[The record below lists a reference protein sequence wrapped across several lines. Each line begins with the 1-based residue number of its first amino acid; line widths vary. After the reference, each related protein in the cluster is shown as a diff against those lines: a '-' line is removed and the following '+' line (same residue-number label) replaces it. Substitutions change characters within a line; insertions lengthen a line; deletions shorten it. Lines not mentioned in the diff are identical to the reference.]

1 MNREGKS
8 YRSERPENRKHFS
21 NVPGGPVNGS
31 IVVVTRSEK
40 WSPHLTDELSNYP
53 HVCLVLE
60 CPMDPTQVG
69 REVRLDERKYYT
81 NAGVYQS
88 TWVNEDGYKEI

>member
-8 YRSERPENRKHFS
+8 YRSERPEDRKYFS
-21 NVPGGPVNGS
+21 NVPAGPVNGS

-40 WSPHLTDELSNYP
+40 WSPHLTDEQSNYT

>member
-21 NVPGGPVNGS
+21 NVPAGPVNGS

-40 WSPHLTDELSNYP
+40 WSPHLTDELSNYT

-88 TWVNEDGYKEI
+88 TWSNEDGYVEI